1 MRLALAAAI
10 TAVLAVTGPLSA
22 SAQSAAP
29 AERSDPAPLR
39 LSDNPVPGQYLV
51 SLKPTA
57 DVAAAASDVDV
68 TPLFSYKKVMRGFA
82 AKLTDAQL
90 AKVRALPNVQAVE
103 QDTEVRAS
111 GPAASWGLDRIDQ
124 RYLPLD
130 GQFTANATG
139 AGANAYI
146 LDTGIDYCHSEFEGR
161 ARPGFDAIGDG
172 RNGADCNGHGTHVAG
187 TVGGKTY
194 GVARKASLI
203 SVRVLDCQG
212 KGSNAGIIAG
222 FEWTAAHAA
231 WNPTNPAVLNGSLG
245 GQKSLLVNAA
255 ANALYDSG
263 VLPVVAAGNDSVDAC
278 NVSPASAEGAFT
290 VGASNGND
298 EQAFFS
304 NHGACLAI
312 YAPGTA
318 IVSAKLGG
326 GSVALNGTSMASP
339 HVAGA
344 ALLYEATHPWAD
356 PAETAGW
363 LDDNSTKDVLT
374 GVSPDSPNR
383 LLFTDGI

>member
-10 TAVLAVTGPLSA
+10 TAVLVVTGPLSA

-51 SLKPTA
+51 SLKPSA

-68 TPLFSYKKVMRGFA
+68 TPLFSFKKVMRGFA

-90 AKVRALPNVQAVE
+90 AKVRALPNVEAVE
-103 QDTEVRAS
+103 QDTEVTAM

-146 LDTGIDYCHSEFEGR
+146 LDTGIDYLHSEFEGR
-161 ARPGFDAIGDG
+161 AKPGFDAIGDG
-172 RNGADCNGHGTHVAG
+172 RYGADCNGHGTHVAG

-203 SVRVLDCQG
+203 SVRVLNCEG
-212 KGSNAGIIAG
+212 KGTYSGMVAG
-222 FEWTAAHAA
+222 FEWTATHAA
-231 WNPTNPAVLNGSLG
+231 LNPTKPAVLNGSLG
-245 GQKSLLVNAA
+245 GPKSALVNAA
-255 ANALYDSG
+255 ATALSESG
-263 VLPVVAAGNDSVDAC
+263 VLPVVAAGNDAVDAC
-278 NVSPASAEGAFT
+278 NVSPASAEGVVT
-290 VGASNGND
+290 VGASNRDD

-304 NHGACLAI
+304 NHGECLEL
-312 YAPGTA
+312 YAPGVA
-318 IVSAKLGG
+318 IVSVRLGG

-356 PAETAGW
+356 PAETAVW
-363 LDDNSTKDVLT
+363 LDTNATEDVLT
-374 GVSPDSPNR
+374 GVTPGSPNR